1 MSIRLTIPR
10 IDGVS
15 KLIMSIAGHLGAG
28 HSNDSGDAGPGLL
41 ARLYLRRAYR
51 ELGLSLGAKNILS
64 CLDEG

>member
-1 MSIRLTIPR
+1 M
-10 IDGVS
+10 S